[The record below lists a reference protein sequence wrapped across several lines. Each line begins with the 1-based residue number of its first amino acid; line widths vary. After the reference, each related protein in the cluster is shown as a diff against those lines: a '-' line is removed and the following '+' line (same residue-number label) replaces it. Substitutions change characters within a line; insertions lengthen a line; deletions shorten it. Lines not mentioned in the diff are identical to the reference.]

1 MNVFR
6 VLVFLCAG
14 LATWVCHA
22 SSGDIRLD
30 KQLKDV
36 VQAAPPAIKGPNG
49 GVMLED
55 GETRL
60 ELAIFERG
68 VPPEY
73 RAWIH
78 YQGEAI
84 TPSSQQKPVLEVRL
98 TRLGGVV
105 DSFTFTYKEEAYK
118 SDASEGNASETE
130 ANNGG
135 YWLGDGVVGEPH
147 SFYVEVSLKI
157 AGNTHH
163 WAWESYEGRVAIKA
177 DIAEQA
183 GITTTLASPGRIQ
196 RTLTA
201 YGNLVSG
208 SENLSHIRAR
218 FPGQITRVN
227 VNVGDRVKR
236 GQILAQ
242 VESSESLKRYSIFAP
257 IDGIVTQRHAN
268 TGELALEQPLFSI
281 TNLTKVW
288 AELKI
293 FPQQRAAVKTGQ
305 VVRVAAAGAEQ
316 TSTIEQIIPTDS
328 GPYLLARAPLT
339 NVDGGSSSPK
349 VSSNTSPWY
358 PGQLVEAQI
367 VVEEVDVPLV
377 VDKRALQSFRDW
389 TVVFIQIG
397 ENYEIRPLELG
408 RSDKTHIEV
417 LSGLNAGDRY
427 VVENSY
433 LIKADIEKSG
443 ASHDH

>member
-1 MNVFR
+1 MNILKTLGFA
-6 VLVFLCAG
+6 LIL
-14 LATWVCHA
+14 LAVWNGNVYARSENAHQEQHT
-22 SSGDIRLD
+22 ST
-30 KQLKDV
+30 DV
-36 VQAAPPAIKGPNG
+36 KGPNG
-49 GVMLED
+49 GIMLED

-78 YQGEAI
+78 HRGQLI
-84 TPSSQQKPVLEVRL
+84 TPTSQQPAVLEVRL
-98 TRLGGVV
+98 TRLGGTV
-105 DSFTFTYKEEAYK
+105 DSFAFTYKDDTDN
-118 SDASEGNASETE
+118 S
-130 ANNGG
+130 G
-135 YWLGDGVVGEPH
+135 YWLGKGVVEEPH
-147 SFYVEVSLKI
+147 SFDVDAKLEI
-157 AGNTHH
+157 AGNTHR
-163 WAWESYEGRVAIKA
+163 WVWESHEGRVAINA
-177 DIAEQA
+177 DIAKTA
-183 GITTTLASPGRIQ
+183 GIRTALAGPGRIQ
-196 RTLTA
+196 RQLTA

-218 FPGQITRVN
+218 FPGQITQVN

-236 GQILAQ
+236 GQVLAR

-281 TNLTKVW
+281 TNLAKVW

-305 VVRVAAAGAEQ
+305 AVTVSAAGEEQ
-316 TSTIEQIIPTDS
+316 ISVIEQIIPADS
-328 GPYLLARAPLT
+328 GPYLLARAPLS
-339 NVDGGSSSPK
+339 NVDGSSS
-349 VSSNTSPWY
+349 STNPWY

-367 VVEEVDVPLV
+367 VVEEVGVPLV

-389 TVVFIQIG
+389 TVVFIQI
-397 ENYEIRPLELG
+397 EDVYEIRPLELG
-408 RSDKTHIEV
+408 RSDKTHVEV
-417 LSGLNAGDRY
+417 LGGLNSGDRY

>member
-1 MNVFR
+1 MNILKMLGFIL
-6 VLVFLCAG
+6 VLLTAWNG
-14 LATWVCHA
+14 NA
-22 SSGDIRLD
+22 SGSTSTSTSTNSNSNSSTNNSASTENNNQEQ
-30 KQLKDV
+30 KTV
-36 VQAAPPAIKGPNG
+36 SAEVKGPHG
-49 GVMLED
+49 GVLLED
-55 GETRL
+55 GETSL
-60 ELAIFERG
+60 ELDIFERG

-73 RAWIH
+73 RAWIN

-84 TPSSQQKPVLEVRL
+84 TPSSQQQAVLEVRL
-98 TRLGGVV
+98 TRLGDTV
-105 DSFTFTYKEEAYK
+105 DSFTFTYKEETYQG
-118 SDASEGNASETE
+118 D

-135 YWLGDGVVGEPH
+135 YWLGDGVVEEPH
-147 SFYVEVSLKI
+147 SFDVEVSLKI
-157 AGNTHH
+157 ADSTHH
-163 WAWESYEGRVAIKA
+163 WVWESYEGRVAIKA

-183 GITTTLASPGRIQ
+183 GIGTALAGPGRIQ

-236 GQILAQ
+236 GQVLAQ

-281 TNLTKVW
+281 TNLANAW

-293 FPQQRAAVKTGQ
+293 FPQQRATVKTGQ
-305 VVRVAAAGAEQ
+305 VVSVKAAGSEQ

-339 NVDGGSSSPK
+339 NVDGSN
-349 VSSNTSPWY
+349 SNTNPWY

-377 VDKRALQSFRDW
+377 VNKRALQSFRDW

-408 RSDKTHIEV
+408 RSDKTHVEV
-417 LSGLNAGDRY
+417 LSGLNAGDSY

>member
-1 MNVFR
+1 MNILKMSGFIL
-6 VLVFLCAG
+6 VLLSAWNG
-14 LATWVCHA
+14 NISA
-22 SSGDIRLD
+22 STENNN
-30 KQLKDV
+30 QEQ
-36 VQAAPPAIKGPNG
+36 QAASAEVKGPHG
-49 GVMLED
+49 GVLLED
-55 GETRL
+55 GETSI
-60 ELAIFERG
+60 ELDIFERG

-73 RAWIH
+73 RAWIN

-84 TPSSQQKPVLEVRL
+84 MPSSQQQAVLEVRL
-98 TRLGGVV
+98 TRLGGAV

-118 SDASEGNASETE
+118 GG
-130 ANNGG
+130 ANDGG
-135 YWLGDGVVGEPH
+135 YWLGDGVVEEPH

-157 AGNTHH
+157 AGSTHH
-163 WAWESYEGRVAIKA
+163 WAWESYEGRVAIKT

-183 GITTTLASPGRIQ
+183 GIGTALAGPGRIQ
-196 RTLTA
+196 RTLMA

-227 VNVGDRVKR
+227 VNVGDRVKQ
-236 GQILAQ
+236 GQVLAQ

-281 TNLTKVW
+281 TNLTKAW

-305 VVRVAAAGAEQ
+305 VVSVKAAGSEQ
-316 TSTIEQIIPTDS
+316 ASTIEQIIPTDS
-328 GPYLLARAPLT
+328 GPYVLARAPLT
-339 NVDGGSSSPK
+339 NIDSSNSNTSPK
-349 VSSNTSPWY
+349 SNTSPWY

-417 LSGLNAGDRY
+417 LSGLNAGDSY

>member
-1 MNVFR
+1 MNILKISGFAL
-6 VLVFLCAG
+6 VLLTAWN
-14 LATWVCHA
+14 ANVCGSTNNSA
-22 SSGDIRLD
+22 STENNN
-30 KQLKDV
+30 
-36 VQAAPPAIKGPNG
+36 QAQQTASTEVKGPHG
-49 GVMLED
+49 GVLLED

-60 ELAIFERG
+60 ELDIFERG

-78 YQGEAI
+78 YQGELI
-84 TPSSQQKPVLEVRL
+84 TPSSQHRAVLEVRL
-98 TRLGGVV
+98 TRLGGIVN
-105 DSFTFTYKEEAYK
+105 SFAFTYK
-118 SDASEGNASETE
+118 DDPD
-130 ANNGG
+130 NGG
-135 YWLGDGVVGEPH
+135 YWLGKGVVEEPH
-147 SFYVEVSLKI
+147 SFDVDAKLKI

-183 GITTTLASPGRIQ
+183 GIGTAQAGPGRIQ

-227 VNVGDRVKR
+227 VNVGDRVEQ
-236 GQILAQ
+236 GQVLAQ

-281 TNLTKVW
+281 TNLAKTW

-293 FPQQRAAVKTGQ
+293 FPQQSPAVKTGQ
-305 VVRVAAAGAEQ
+305 VVSVAAAGAEQ
-316 TSTIEQIIPTDS
+316 TSIIEQIIPTDS

-339 NVDGGSSSPK
+339 NVDHSNT
-349 VSSNTSPWY
+349 SSNTSPWY

-377 VDKRALQSFRDW
+377 VNKHALQSFRDW

-408 RSDKTHIEV
+408 RSDKTHVEV
-417 LSGLNAGDRY
+417 LSGLNVGDRY

>member
-1 MNVFR
+1 MNILKMLGFT
-6 VLVFLCAG
+6 LALLSAWNCSASGNAG
-14 LATWVCHA
+14 NNN
-22 SSGDIRLD
+22 
-30 KQLKDV
+30 QEQ
-36 VQAAPPAIKGPNG
+36 QAAPPSIKGPSG

-55 GETRL
+55 GETSL

-73 RAWIH
+73 RAWIN
-78 YQGEAI
+78 YQGQPI

-105 DSFTFTYKEEAYK
+105 NSFAFTYKG
-118 SDASEGNASETE
+118 DADNT
-130 ANNGG
+130 G
-135 YWLGDGVVGEPH
+135 YWLGDAVVGEPH

-183 GITTTLASPGRIQ
+183 GISTALAGPGRIQ

-218 FPGQITRVN
+218 FAGQITRVN

-236 GQILAQ
+236 GQVLAQ

-257 IDGIVTQRHAN
+257 IDGVVTQRHAN

-293 FPQQRAAVKTGQ
+293 FPQQRAAVKAVQ
-305 VVRVAAAGAEQ
+305 VVSVKAAGSEQ
-316 TSTIEQIIPTDS
+316 TSTIEQIIPMDS
-328 GPYLLARAPLT
+328 GPYVLARAPLT
-339 NVDGGSSSPK
+339 NLDSNNTSP
-349 VSSNTSPWY
+349 NNSPWY

-367 VVEEVDVPLV
+367 VIEEVDVPLV
-377 VDKRALQSFRDW
+377 VDNRALQSFRDW

-408 RSDKTHIEV
+408 RSDKTHVEV
-417 LSGLNAGDRY
+417 LSGLNAGDSY